1 MFPWEKKILARVYP
15 SVRPSVGGFF
25 ICNKISDGKGSYRRL
40 LYRWT
45 CSVGEAVGNYSPT
58 ELIPGTDR
66 ISPSVKIFNSV
77 VNILKL
83 FVGLLLVFPIIL
95 SKIEL

>member
-1 MFPWEKKILARVYP
+1 M
-15 SVRPSVGGFF
+15 GGFF
-25 ICNKISDGKGSYRRL
+25 ICNRISDGKGSYQQL
-40 LYRWT
+40 LYRQT
-45 CSVGEAVGNYSPT
+45 CSVGEAVGNYSST

-66 ISPSVKIFNSV
+66 ISPSVKLFNGV
-77 VNILKL
+77 LNILKL